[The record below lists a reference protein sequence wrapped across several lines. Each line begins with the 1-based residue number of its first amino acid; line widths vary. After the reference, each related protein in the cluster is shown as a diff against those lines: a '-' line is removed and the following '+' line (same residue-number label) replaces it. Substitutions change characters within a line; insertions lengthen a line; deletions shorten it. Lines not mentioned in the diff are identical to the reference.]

1 MKNLT
6 DVGNRIQRFSFSSAG
21 ISIDS
26 SSVADAT
33 LRPCDSLLVIR
44 QEGNIESLVK
54 SVYEGISVWICCNDV
69 FLFDLILVYAIV
81 D

>member
-6 DVGNRIQRFSFSSAG
+6 DVGNRIQRFSFSSTG

-26 SSVADAT
+26 SSVAGAA
-33 LRPCDSLLVIR
+33 LRPSDSPLVIG

-54 SVYEGISVWICCNDV
+54 SMYEV
-69 FLFDLILVYAIV
+69 LVYICYLR
-81 D
+81 